1 METDAVRNLGPCKK
15 RQHKQNQD
23 NMTSICHWKQTR
35 T

>member
-1 METDAVRNLGPCKK
+1 MQK